1 MQESPSGQGVSHITI
16 EDAEA
21 GQRID
26 NFLAKRLPGLPRS
39 HIYRIIRTGQVR
51 VNSSR
56 IKPTRKLVAGDTIRV
71 PPVRNAQGKQVTV
84 PDSFIDTV
92 ESSVIY
98 EDDRVLAVNKPAGLA
113 VHAGSGL
120 NFGVIEA
127 LRQSREDRRYEL
139 VHRLDRY
146 TSGCLLIGKTL
157 AATRLFQEHFRQRTV
172 EKKYIALVAGSWS
185 VTDETVANR
194 LSSNVEISGERMV
207 VEDEHGKTA
216 ISHFTTLATFAEA
229 SELSIRIDTGR
240 THQIR
245 VHCCGSGH
253 PVIGDNKYG
262 DKAANHRFKQLG
274 LSRMF
279 LHAEHLSID
288 GELQLNCSVDAEW
301 RSARQVLSQTKP
313 RG

>member
-1 MQESPSGQGVSHITI
+1 MQETPSGQGVSHITI
-16 EDAEA
+16 DEAEA

-39 HIYRIIRTGQVR
+39 YIYRIIRTGQVR

-71 PPVRNAQGKQVTV
+71 PPVRDAQGKQFTV
-84 PDSFIDTV
+84 PDSFINTV

-98 EDDRVLAVNKPAGLA
+98 EDERVLAVNKPAGLA

-120 NFGVIEA
+120 SFGVIEA
-127 LRQSREDRRYEL
+127 LRQSRDDRRYEL
-139 VHRLDRY
+139 VHRIDRY

-157 AATRLFQEHFRQRTV
+157 AATRLFQDHFRQRTV
-172 EKKYIALVAGSWS
+172 EKKYIAIVAGNWI
-185 VTDETVANR
+185 VTNETVTNR

-207 VEDEHGKTA
+207 VEDDRGKTA
-216 ISHFTTLATFAEA
+216 ISHFTTLTAFAAA
-229 SELSIRIDTGR
+229 SEVGVVIETGR

-245 VHCCGSGH
+245 VHCCGLGH
-253 PVIGDNKYG
+253 PIIGDNKYG
-262 DKAANHRFKQLG
+262 DKPSNRRFKQLG

-288 GELQLNCSVDAEW
+288 GELQLSCSVDAEW
-301 RSARQVLSQTKP
+301 QSARQILAGTKP
-313 RG
+313 HA